1 MPDIPFG
8 LSYDQIE
15 DGGLVL
21 RNKTDDGKVTEIKMS
36 PDQVLGLKAEIDLWK
51 DRRWLN
57 LQVEAGT
64 VRPIAVRWVSRVG
77 VQLDELR
84 NVVLTVQGPSGG
96 ETSLGLPLHVA
107 IPLAVMLGDLVQ
119 GLTAETPTKQ

>member
-64 VRPIAVRWVSRVG
+64 VRPIAVRWVARVG